1 MPKAY
6 VHLLT
11 EIRILF
17 RCREK
22 EEQKTIDNLIGNLS
36 KRISELYLEN

>member
-1 MPKAY
+1 MPRIY

-11 EIRILF
+11 DVRILF

-22 EEQKTIDNLIGNLS
+22 EEQKAIDHLIDNLS